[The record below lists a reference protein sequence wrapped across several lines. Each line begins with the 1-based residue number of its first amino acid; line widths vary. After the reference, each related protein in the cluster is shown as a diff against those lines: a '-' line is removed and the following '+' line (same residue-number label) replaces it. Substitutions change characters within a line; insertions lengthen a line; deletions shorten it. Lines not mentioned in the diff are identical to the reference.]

1 MIDPHPIKQHWQP
14 SRRRLLQCGLA
25 GSLLLLASG
34 WAPRGARGARG
45 TGNAG
50 DAMAAVDADG
60 EFATFNAHHRRILGA
75 VAPVIL
81 SEALPPPGPERAAA
95 VTEVLRGCD
104 AYFSRMSLPVQAE
117 GHQALD
123 LLDIALARLLLGG
136 MWAGWEEAPPRS
148 IAGFLDDLRTSRVG
162 LKRSIYQFLHDMCL
176 VGWYGN
182 PRSWAVIG
190 YPGPPEVPRPDA
202 PGHVG
207 EETA

>member
-1 MIDPHPIKQHWQP
+1 MIDPHLIKPPWQP

-25 GSLLLLASG
+25 GSALLIASG
-34 WAPRGARGARG
+34 WLPRDIGQAQAAGASGG
-45 TGNAG
+45 E
-50 DAMAAVDADG
+50 DG
-60 EFATFNAHHRRILGA
+60 SEFATFNAQHRRILGA

-81 SEALPPPGPERAAA
+81 SQALPTPGPERAAA
-95 VTEVLRGCD
+95 VSEVLRGCD

-136 MWAGWEEAPPRS
+136 MWAGWEQAPPRV

-162 LKRSIYQFLHDMCL
+162 LKRSLYQFLHDMCL

-182 PRSWAVIG
+182 PRSWAAIG
-190 YPGPPEVPRPDA
+190 YPGPPRVPRPDA
-202 PGHVG
+202 PSHVG